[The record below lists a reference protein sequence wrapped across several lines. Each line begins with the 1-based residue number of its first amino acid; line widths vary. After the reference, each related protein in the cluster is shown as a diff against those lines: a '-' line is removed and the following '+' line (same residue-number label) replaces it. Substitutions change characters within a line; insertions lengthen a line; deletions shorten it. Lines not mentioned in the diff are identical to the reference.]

1 MHYFEWMAEPAY
13 GMAAQMQDDDDC
25 HQREERERGEELPM
39 KSFRKIEAVNG
50 VECLHIPGLWI
61 PVFRLREAPE
71 YKALY
76 QEYLKLEASNEANN
90 AT

>member
-1 MHYFEWMAEPAY
+1 MHFEWMAEPAY

-25 HQREERERGEELPM
+25 HQREERERGEEQPE
-39 KSFRKIEAVNG
+39 SFCKIETVNG
-50 VECLHIPGLWI
+50 IECLHIPGLWI
-61 PVFRLREAPE
+61 PVFRLKEAPE

-90 AT
+90 EA